1 LKTDFIISI
10 AKLKEGKNLF
20 KTKLD
25 KKFFTNHE
33 FNEAKSFNIDAITEI
48 YCSSL
53 FCNIKL
59 SLKGVINVLCD
70 VCCDDLEI
78 IIDSNFLDKIN
89 LSSENNKDL
98 SSLKITNN
106 NEIDLS
112 TFIYE
117 SCLLSIPMKKTHKLN
132 ECNKTNI
139 DILDEYLLHNDESDI

>member
-1 LKTDFIISI
+1 LKTDFIISV

-20 KTKLD
+20 KTKLG
-25 KKFFTNHE
+25 KKFFTSHD
-33 FNEAKSFNIDAITEI
+33 FNEAKAFNIDATIEI

-53 FCNIKL
+53 FFDINM
-59 SLKGVINVLCD
+59 SLKGAINVLCD
-70 VCCDDLEI
+70 ICCDDLGI
-78 IIDSNFLDKIN
+78 IIDSNFSDKIN

-117 SCLLSIPMKKTHKLN
+117 SCLLSIPMKKTHKLK